1 MDGLKGVFDKIS
13 SYNIFNYLLPG
24 ILFIYLTGEI
34 SGYNLIQD
42 NNFVGA
48 FLYYFSGMV
57 VSRFG
62 SLVIEPFLKWIK
74 FVKFKDYKLFVN
86 ASRIDSKIALLSEVN
101 NTYRTILSMLVLFC
115 LQYPYLIAKDFFL
128 ISHTTTV
135 ILVIV
140 FISILFLF
148 SYRKQ
153 TAYISKR
160 IETNTNK

>member
-1 MDGLKGVFDKIS
+1 MDGLKEVFDKIS
-13 SYNIFNYLLPG
+13 SYNVFNYLLPG
-24 ILFIYLTGEI
+24 ILFIYLTKEI

-62 SLVIEPFLKWIK
+62 SLIIEPLLKWIK
-74 FVKFKDYKLFVN
+74 FVKFMDYKLFIN
-86 ASRIDSKIALLSEVN
+86 ASKNDSKIELLSEVS
-101 NTYRTILSMLVLFC
+101 NTYRTILSMLVLLC
-115 LQYPYLIAKDFFL
+115 SQYLYLIAKDFFS

-135 ILVIV
+135 ILVTV

-153 TAYISKR
+153 TTYISKR
-160 IETNTNK
+160 IEANTNK